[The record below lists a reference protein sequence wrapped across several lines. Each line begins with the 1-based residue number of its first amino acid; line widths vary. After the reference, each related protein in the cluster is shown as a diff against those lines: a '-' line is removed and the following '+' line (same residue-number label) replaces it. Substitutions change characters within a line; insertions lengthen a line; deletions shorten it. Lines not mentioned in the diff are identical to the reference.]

1 MFRGEEKTRAL
12 SYHPFSSTN
21 YICKSRRE
29 EFCKSARER
38 EWGRERV
45 SCDPAHN
52 PSAPACT
59 TEEQEVGHK
68 RTSHVNHLIQDQP
81 VNANGESQRGFLADS
96 CSGISSSVCEE
107 SNEQAR
113 AVIRQY

>member
-1 MFRGEEKTRAL
+1 MFRGEEKTRAIT
-12 SYHPFSSTN
+12 P
-21 YICKSRRE
+21 
-29 EFCKSARER
+29 SAPQITYANRAGR
-38 EWGRERV
+38 NFAKVQGRESERA

-68 RTSHVNHLIQDQP
+68 GTSHVNHLIQDQP
-81 VNANGESQRGFLADS
+81 ANANDESRRGFPADS
-96 CSGISSSVCEE
+96 CSGISSSACEG